1 MTSISADLL
10 GILSISS
17 DLYLFPLSLCLEL
30 PGEGDGG
37 GLGPKLSNIFTF
49 RNSKNYSSPR
59 LLGLEKAPPPLTMM
73 SQLLE
78 VTIAPSVRDSS
89 EEK

>member
-1 MTSISADLL
+1 MTSIFADLL

-49 RNSKNYSSPR
+49 
-59 LLGLEKAPPPLTMM
+59 
-73 SQLLE
+73 
-78 VTIAPSVRDSS
+78 
-89 EEK
+89 